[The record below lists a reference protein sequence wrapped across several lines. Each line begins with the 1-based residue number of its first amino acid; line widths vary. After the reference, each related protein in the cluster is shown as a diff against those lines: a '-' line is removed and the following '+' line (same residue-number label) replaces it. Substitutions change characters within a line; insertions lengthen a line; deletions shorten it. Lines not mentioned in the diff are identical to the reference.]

1 MKQELPE
8 TLLAPWLNPFGS
20 QQVSRIFL
28 KNYVIDASIGVHD
41 FEKVQ
46 KQRLIVNADLY
57 VAQRKSKEDHIDTVV
72 DYDFL
77 PTTIKALVNQGH
89 WQLQE
94 TFCEALMQACLA
106 QPGVLAARVSTQ
118 KPDVYPDC
126 ESVGYEV
133 FRIRY

>member
-41 FEKVQ
+41 FEKERP
-46 KQRLIVNADLY
+46 QRLIVNADLY
-57 VAQRKSKEDHIDTVV
+57 VAQRKSNEDHIDTVV

-77 PTTIKALVNQGH
+77 PRTIKALVARGH
-89 WQLQE
+89 WHLQE
-94 TFCEALMQACLA
+94 TFCEALMAQCLT
-106 QPGVLAARVSTQ
+106 QPGVLAARVSSQ

-126 ESVGYEV
+126 ESVGYEI
-133 FRIRY
+133 FRMKY